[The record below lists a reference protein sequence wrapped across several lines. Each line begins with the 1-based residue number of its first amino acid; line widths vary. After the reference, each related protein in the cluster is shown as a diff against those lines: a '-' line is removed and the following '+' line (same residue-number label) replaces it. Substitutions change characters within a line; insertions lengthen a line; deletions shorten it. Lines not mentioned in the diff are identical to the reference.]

1 MSPVWHRAPKTLEFP
16 KATKTSKL
24 GDFRKHLRRRAGWQG
39 NQAPDE
45 TEGRFG
51 PTPTQAEA
59 GGGVLGWVM
68 GDAGLTPIC
77 PLPPHSPTSSH
88 PNMPCLLFP
97 ICSEGSFGVWI
108 PKRPGSLCRP
118 GPGFGF
124 LGSGHWPRCAPPMDG
139 QSKTSWLW
147 ATPGVSDLVP
157 DLSAVPVFP
166 RTSHFL
172 RLFIYAVHL
181 YQEK

>member
-1 MSPVWHRAPKTLEFP
+1 MRWMSHGASVAFPENEGCFGFGRSRERRQQHVRGSGQPVCQP
-16 KATKTSKL
+16 
-24 GDFRKHLRRRAGWQG
+24 
-39 NQAPDE
+39 
-45 TEGRFG
+45 EGGGRG
-51 PTPTQAEA
+51 